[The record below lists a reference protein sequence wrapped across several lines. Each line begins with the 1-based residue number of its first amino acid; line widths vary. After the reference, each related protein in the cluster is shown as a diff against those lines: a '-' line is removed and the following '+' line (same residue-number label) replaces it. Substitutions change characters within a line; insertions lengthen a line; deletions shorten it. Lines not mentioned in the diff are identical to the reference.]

1 MFFQVISKHRSR
13 FVIVSEGLTVIYD
26 TKRNGKNVICEINS
40 NRQFAKRKFVISE
53 LEIRN
58 FRGR

>member
-1 MFFQVISKHRSR
+1 MFFQVISKHRSLS
-13 FVIVSEGLTVIYD
+13 IVSEGLTVIYD
-26 TKRNGKNVICEINS
+26 TKRNEKNVICEINS